1 MPPTKI
7 ITRNAEQEKQKNLA
21 EKKILAELKR
31 KKAKKKTLKRK
42 KVCIHNSIKCNDSF
56 NFFLL
61 I

>member
-1 MPPTKI
+1 MPPKKR
-7 ITRNAEQEKQKNLA
+7 ITRSAEQEKQKNVA

-31 KKAKKKTLKRK
+31 KKAKKKTLRRK

-56 NFFLL
+56 DFFLS